1 MFFQDNRKP
10 RAGDALII
18 VDLQN
23 DFLAG
28 GALPVP
34 EGDAI
39 VPVMN
44 RYVELF
50 QSASLPVIA
59 TRCWHPAGH
68 RSFESGGPWPA
79 HCIAW
84 SEGAEFARQ
93 LKLPDIDDVVLVSK
107 GTNPATRHPD
117 SGFEETDLEEHL
129 RKQEVQRL
137 FVGGLTLE
145 HAVYATAKDG
155 LARGFDAILLQ
166 DAARPRDP
174 RAAERALS
182 ELQSLGVDFVDYAR
196 IAT

>member
-1 MFFQDNRKP
+1 MFFQDSRRP
-10 RAGDALII
+10 RTGDALLI

-34 EGDAI
+34 EGGAV

-50 QSASLPVIA
+50 QSASLPIFA

-68 RSFESGGPWPA
+68 HSFAPGGPWPA

-93 LKLPDIDDVVLVSK
+93 LKLPAIDAVVLVSK
-107 GTNPATRHPD
+107 GTDPAARHPD
-117 SGFEETDLEEHL
+117 SGFDGTDLEEHL

-137 FVGGLTLE
+137 FVGGLALE

-155 LARGFDAILLQ
+155 LARGFDVFLLQ
-166 DAARPRDP
+166 DAAHPRDP
-174 RAAERALS
+174 HAGARALS
-182 ELQSLGVDFVDYAR
+182 ELRSLGVGLVDYAT
-196 IAT
+196 IAS